1 MGPFLSFVFIYVVVL
16 DHSQPSSRRRICST
30 KEKLLVHSKMY
41 LLVIIVGGHAL
52 LFTYDVLTFQKVY
65 LAFQ

>member
-1 MGPFLSFVFIYVVVL
+1 MGHFLLFVFIYVVVL
-16 DHSQPSSRRRICST
+16 DHSQPSSRHRVCSS

-52 LFTYDVLTFQKVY
+52 LFTCDVLIFQKVY